1 MKDLLETIVRSLVTE
16 PDAVTVERYDQ
27 GDLVVLELRV
37 APDDMGKVIGKQ
49 GRIAQAIRSVMKA
62 RAARD
67 GRRVDVKII

>member
-1 MKDLLETIVRSLVTE
+1 MKDLLETIVRSLVGD
-16 PDAVTVERYDQ
+16 PDAVSVERYDQ